1 MGGEGRTEPK
11 IEVMKE
17 MADKEGDYCTICGG
31 IVPKAGDVRTITV
44 DGKAIGVRGLDRILE
59 TVAEMDLAGP
69 AEVREAL
76 LSTMRSVNYIPTKKS
91 DAYADALYAE
101 YLLFTEQG

>member
-1 MGGEGRTEPK
+1 
-11 IEVMKE
+11 MKE

-44 DGKAIGVRGLDRILE
+44 DGKVIGVSGLDRILK

-69 AEVREAL
+69 AEVKEAL
-76 LSTMRSVNYIPTKKS
+76 LSAMRSVNYIPTKKS
-91 DAYADALYAE
+91 DAYANTLYAE
-101 YLLFTEQG
+101 YLRFTKEG